1 MVFDKFSVRDF
12 SWLFMVTKYFVYCI
26 IFHSL
31 TFFFFKRFATY
42 GCRHPCFYY
51 RRRKKLSDIKMDM
64 VNNLNS
70 EEFVVKFSNI
80 IEHTTKVRNSEIF
93 YK

>member
-1 MVFDKFSVRDF
+1 
-12 SWLFMVTKYFVYCI
+12 
-26 IFHSL
+26 
-31 TFFFFKRFATY
+31 
-42 GCRHPCFYY
+42 
-51 RRRKKLSDIKMDM
+51 M

-70 EEFVVKFSNI
+70 EEFVIKFSNI